1 MIKLTRID
9 GSELMINANLIEVVE
24 ATPDTVV
31 TLITNKRFMVK
42 ESPDKIAEMT
52 VKYYKKAGGPRL
64 IVYANHLGHSN
75 EHPEFLEA
83 AK

>member
-9 GSELMINANLIEVVE
+9 GSELTINANYIEVVE

-31 TLITNKRFMVK
+31 TLITNKKYLVK
-42 ESPDKIAEMT
+42 ETPQQITELAVEH
-52 VKYYKKAGGPRL
+52 YKQAGGPRM
-64 IVYANHLGHSN
+64 IVNLGHSS
-75 EHPEFLEA
+75 HPEDHVDLRI

>member
-9 GSELMINANLIEVVE
+9 GSELTVNANLIEVVE

-31 TLITNKRFMVK
+31 TLITNKKFLVK
-42 ESPDKIAEMT
+42 ESPLEIAAMAEDH
-52 VKYYKKAGGPRL
+52 YKKAGGPRL
-64 IVYANHLGHSN
+64 IVNLAHTSHSEDHLDSR
-75 EHPEFLEA
+75 L